1 MPLHEQIG
9 RRRRAWLS
17 VVVTLGCLSWADV
30 VVGAESVSFNH
41 SIRPILS
48 RHCMKCHG
56 GVKQAGGLSFVYEQQ
71 ALGRGKSGLRVVV
84 PGRAEESELYRR
96 ITTDDPDDRMPPID
110 ESPHG
115 LSAEE
120 KRIIQEWIEQGAK
133 WGRHWAFELPRKQAP
148 PPVRKAGWPRQLMD
162 RFTLSRIEAHGLSP
176 AKEASPEIWLR
187 RASLDL
193 TGLPPSLSELELFA
207 KQREESGERAYGLA
221 VDRMLASPAFGERW
235 ASVWLDQV
243 RYADSRGLG
252 ADARRTIWKYRDW
265 VIDAFND
272 DLPFDQFTLKQ
283 LAGDLLPDA
292 TMEDLIATACHR
304 NTQSNNEGGT
314 DDEQFRVD
322 AVIDRVNTT
331 WQVWQATTFGC
342 TQCHSHPYEAFR
354 HEDYYRFMA
363 YFNNTTDSDTGNDDP
378 VLQVPLRNSDYSE
391 ARALDVTIEN
401 LRDKIWKPADELRRD
416 RNVWRSL
423 NGLKASTKYGTTVG
437 VDRVDGV
444 DEFVLPEAVKQKA
457 SIILEASLPKG
468 LSHITALRITA
479 KPRDP
484 AQALADSEWGF
495 IVTRLKAEVIG
506 PDGGKATTVPLTHA
520 ISDEPDP
527 HYDPIESLTGGNFG
541 FAAYTRINH
550 AREAVFV
557 PSEAFEVAA
566 GSTLRVS
573 LDHSVF
579 LLASFTMVIRR
590 GSIAVSDDE
599 RWTEF
604 ANDSKFDTWRSK
616 LAEASKRRAAI
627 PTTKA
632 PVMRERVDWLRR
644 PTHVFTRGNY
654 LEKAER
660 VEVGIPAS
668 MRGDSTPNPGNRL
681 ELARWLVGPDNPLTA
696 RVAVNRFWEQMFG
709 TGIVPTL
716 EDFGSSGEKPTHP
729 ELLDFLALRF
739 QNELG
744 WSRKGLLREFAL
756 SATYRQDAAASANAR
771 AADPSNRWLARGTR
785 RQLTAEMVRDQAL
798 AAAGL
803 LSAKMYGEPVRPP
816 IPSGVWK
823 PFSKDPWETS
833 EGEDRYRRSVYTYI
847 KRSIPYPSF
856 AAFDAPSR
864 EFCSPRRLS
873 SNTPLQALVT
883 LNDEAFVECASGLA
897 GRMSVAGGSVAT
909 RLAFGYRLVACR
921 DIGVERRR
929 ELEKLYEVALKSFQA
944 SGVGKRDMP
953 EKTPELS
960 ALNIVAGVLLN
971 LDEVLTR

>member
-1 MPLHEQIG
+1 MSLDQDI
-9 RRRRAWLS
+9 RIKYRAGLCALAMGLLS
-17 VVVTLGCLSWADV
+17 SVGLVD
-30 VVGAESVSFNH
+30 GAEPVSFND

-48 RHCMKCHG
+48 RHCTKCHG
-56 GVKQAGGLSFVYEQQ
+56 GVKQAGGVSFVYAEQ

-84 PGRAEESELYRR
+84 PGNAEESELYRR
-96 ITTDDPDDRMPPID
+96 VTTDDSDDRMPPVD

-115 LSAEE
+115 LSGEE
-120 KRIIQEWIEQGAK
+120 KRLVREWIEQGAK
-133 WGRHWAFELPRKQAP
+133 WGKHWAFETPRRQTP
-148 PPVRKAGWPRQLMD
+148 PSVADEGWPRQLLD
-162 RFTLSRIEAHGLSP
+162 RFTRARMEANGLTP
-176 AKEASPEIWLR
+176 TKEAAPEVWLR
-187 RASLDL
+187 RVSLDL
-193 TGLPPSLSELELFA
+193 TGLPPGPGDLELFQQ
-207 KQREESGERAYGLA
+207 QRRGSGERAYGLA
-221 VDRMLASPAFGERW
+221 VDRLLASPAFGERW
-235 ASVWLDQV
+235 ASVWMDQV

-252 ADARRTIWKYRDW
+252 ADGRRTIWKYRDW
-265 VIDAFND
+265 LIDAFNED
-272 DLPFDQFTLKQ
+272 MPFDEFTVKQ

-292 TMEDLIATACHR
+292 TMEDLIATACQR

-378 VLQVPLRNSDYSE
+378 ILDVPVSNADYAK
-391 ARALDVTIEN
+391 ARALDVRIDT
-401 LRDKIWKPADELRRD
+401 LREEIWKPADALRRD
-416 RNVWRSL
+416 RSVWKPL
-423 NGLKASTKYGTTVG
+423 NGLKATTKYGTTADVE
-437 VDRVDGV
+437 RVDGV
-444 DEFVLPEAVKQKA
+444 DEFVLPEAVKQKT
-457 SIILEASLPKG
+457 SIILEAPLPAG
-468 LSHITALRITA
+468 LSRITALKITA

-484 AQALADSEWGF
+484 ARALADSEWGF
-495 IVTRLKAEVIG
+495 IVTRLKAEIEGPNGGPPKVI
-506 PDGGKATTVPLTHA
+506 PLTHA
-520 ISDEPDP
+520 VSDEPHP
-527 HYDPIESLTGGNFG
+527 HYDPIESLKGGNFG

-550 AREAVFV
+550 TREAVFV
-557 PSEAFEVAA
+557 PSEGFAVAA

-590 GSIAVSDDE
+590 GSVAVSDDE
-599 RWTEF
+599 RWTDF
-604 ANDSKFDTWRSK
+604 ATDSKFEKWRAE
-616 LAEASKRRAAI
+616 LAEAEKRRGAI

-632 PVMRERVDWLRR
+632 PVMRERVDGLRR

-660 VEVGIPAS
+660 VEAGIPKS
-668 MRGDSTPNPGNRL
+668 MQGEGAVNPANRL
-681 ELARWLVGPDNPLTA
+681 ELAQWLVSPENPLTA

-709 TGIVPTL
+709 VGIVPTL

-739 QNELG
+739 QNELAWG
-744 WSRKGLLREFAL
+744 VKGLLREFAL
-756 SATYRQDAAASANAR
+756 SATYRQDAAASSSAR

-785 RQLTAEMVRDQAL
+785 RRLSAEMVRDQAL
-798 AAAGL
+798 SAAGL
-803 LSAKMYGEPVRPP
+803 LSPKMYGEPVRPP
-816 IPSGVWK
+816 IPDGVWK
-823 PFSKDPWETS
+823 PFAKDPWETAK
-833 EGEDRYRRSVYTYI
+833 GEDRYRRSVYTYV

-883 LNDEAFVECASGLA
+883 LNDEAFAECASGLA
-897 GRMSVAGGSVAT
+897 RRMNDSGESLAA
-909 RLAFGYRLVACR
+909 RLAYGYRLVACR
-921 DIGVERRR
+921 EIDGARSG
-929 ELEKLYEVALKSFQA
+929 ELEKLYQAALTRFQA
-944 SGVGKRDMP
+944 AGPGGDMP
-953 EKTPELS
+953 EKTAELS